1 MRNLCGNIKT
11 TENAFKGRLRVV
23 SIPYRHITTLGKN
36 SIEEILKL
44 LVSIPYRHITTL
56 PIGFHI
62 LKTVFVSIPYRHI
75 TTRGEITDIRRL
87 RGFQSLIGT

>member
-1 MRNLCGNIKT
+1 
-11 TENAFKGRLRVV
+11 
-23 SIPYRHITTLGKN
+23 
-36 SIEEILKL
+36 L